1 MFHDALMPFAE
12 RRIIRM
18 NIKNGN
24 IGKIINHLR
33 QEKKIT
39 LKKLCYGICSVS
51 TLHRIETGER
61 EGDIFLLQRL
71 LEKLGGTLED
81 YEVFISKKELENY
94 MHQEEIRKL
103 MKKEIR
109 IETEIALE
117 RYKRNIKGSNI
128 LQEQFVKEVQAYF
141 YKIDKNYI
149 NAIKC
154 LEEAISMTVIKDSD
168 IFLLSKVLLCRTE
181 LELFIEL
188 ADNYE
193 LLNEKEKT
201 NQIHLELWK
210 YLERNKVVDE
220 KNMDLYLKVIY
231 QIANYYMKMKEVK
244 LTLFI
249 CNKVIKLEAKNT
261 YLYYLP
267 EFIYLKA
274 LCIQMIYGK
283 IKYEEEVYLST
294 QVYYIFRLMNKFERA
309 AEVKKFIEVK
319 LNGNL

>member
-1 MFHDALMPFAE
+1 
-12 RRIIRM
+12 M

-24 IGKIINHLR
+24 IGKIINYLR
-33 QEKKIT
+33 QEKGIT
-39 LKKLCYGICSVS
+39 LKKLCYGICSIS
-51 TLHRIETGER
+51 TLHRIEMGER

-81 YEVFISKKELENY
+81 YEVFISKKELEDY
-94 MHQEEIRKL
+94 ICQEEIRKL
-103 MKKEIR
+103 MKKEVR
-109 IETEIALE
+109 IETEMLLE
-117 RYKRNIKGSNI
+117 RYKQNIKNNNI
-128 LQEQFVKEVQAYF
+128 LKKQFVKEVQAYF

-154 LEEAISMTVIKDSD
+154 LENAISMTVLKDNN
-168 IFLLSKVLLCRTE
+168 IFLLSNVLLCRTE

-188 ADNYE
+188 ADNYK

-201 NQIHLELWK
+201 NQIYLELWK
-210 YLERNKVVDE
+210 YLEENKVASE
-220 KNMDLYLKVIY
+220 KNVDLYLKVIY
-231 QIANYYMKMKEVK
+231 QIAKYYREMKEVE
-244 LTLFI
+244 LALFI

-283 IKYEEEVYLST
+283 IKYEEEIYLST
-294 QVYYIFRLMNKFERA
+294 QAYYIFRLMNKFEKA
-309 AEVKKFIEVK
+309 AEVKKFIEVE
-319 LNGNL
+319 LDGSL

>member
-1 MFHDALMPFAE
+1 
-12 RRIIRM
+12 M

-24 IGKIINHLR
+24 IGKIINYLR
-33 QEKKIT
+33 QEKGIT
-39 LKKLCYGICSVS
+39 LEKLCYGICSIS
-51 TLHRIETGER
+51 TLHRIEMGER

-81 YEVFISKKELENY
+81 YEVFISKKELEDY
-94 MHQEEIRKL
+94 ICQEEIRKL
-103 MKKEIR
+103 MKKEVR
-109 IETEIALE
+109 IETEILLE
-117 RYKRNIKGSNI
+117 RYKQSIKNNNI
-128 LQEQFVKEVQAYF
+128 LKKQFVKEVQAYF

-154 LEEAISMTVIKDSD
+154 LEEAISMTVLKDNN
-168 IFLLSKVLLCRTE
+168 IFLLSNVLLCRTE

-193 LLNEKEKT
+193 LLNEKGKT
-201 NQIHLELWK
+201 NQICLELYK
-210 YLERNKVVDE
+210 YLEENKVASE
-220 KNMDLYLKVIY
+220 KNMDLYLKVVY
-231 QIANYYMKMKEVK
+231 QIASYYREMKEIE
-244 LTLFI
+244 LALFI

-283 IKYEEEVYLST
+283 IKYEEEIYLST
-294 QVYYIFRLMNKFERA
+294 QAYYIFRLMNKFEKA
-309 AEVKKFIEVK
+309 AEVKKFIEVE
-319 LNGNL
+319 LDGSL